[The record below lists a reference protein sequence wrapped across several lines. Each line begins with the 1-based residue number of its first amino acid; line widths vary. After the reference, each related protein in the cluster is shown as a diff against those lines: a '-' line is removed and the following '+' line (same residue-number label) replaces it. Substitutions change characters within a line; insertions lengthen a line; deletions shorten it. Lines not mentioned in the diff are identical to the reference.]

1 MVYFIGLL
9 VYLHDL
15 TGFTTNNM
23 YHVESPVD
31 EPSWVTAAV
40 GSLANLEVLSY
51 DILEVKG
58 MYLLTMTWMN
68 KVSKKRLNIKL

>member
-1 MVYFIGLL
+1 MVVDWFIGLSA
-9 VYLHDL
+9 
-15 TGFTTNNM
+15 TNNM

-58 MYLLTMTWMN
+58 MYLLAMSWMN
-68 KVSKKRLNIKL
+68 KVSKKRLNIIKL

>member
-1 MVYFIGLL
+1 
-9 VYLHDL
+9 
-15 TGFTTNNM
+15 M

-58 MYLLTMTWMN
+58 MYLLAMSWMN
-68 KVSKKRLNIKL
+68 KVSKKTLQHKTVVFLGHMNDNSNFTFPITLT

>member
-1 MVYFIGLL
+1 
-9 VYLHDL
+9 
-15 TGFTTNNM
+15 M

-40 GSLANLEVLSY
+40 GSLANLEVLSC

-58 MYLLTMTWMN
+58 MYLLAMSWMI
-68 KVSKKRLNIKL
+68 KVSKKPLNIKL

>member
-1 MVYFIGLL
+1 MAWFDCLNDQIG
-9 VYLHDL
+9 YA
-15 TGFTTNNM
+15 TNNM
-23 YHVESPVD
+23 YHVEFPVD

-58 MYLLTMTWMN
+58 SVE
-68 KVSKKRLNIKL
+68 K